1 MGFDL
6 RFIRHDREQHCH
18 DIAAVLQGNHWSYVY
33 RAILFRKT
41 CGVVESTH
49 TISTIENLI

>member
-6 RFIRHDREQHCH
+6 RFILHDREQHCH

-33 RAILFRKT
+33 GAILFRKT

-49 TISTIENLI
+49 AISTIGNLI